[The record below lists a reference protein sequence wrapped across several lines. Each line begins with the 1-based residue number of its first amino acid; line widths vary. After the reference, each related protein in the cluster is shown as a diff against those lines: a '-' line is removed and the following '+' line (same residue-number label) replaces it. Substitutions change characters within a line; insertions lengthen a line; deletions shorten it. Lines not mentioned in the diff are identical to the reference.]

1 MTELQAYFKSE
12 QYRSYRSLPFW
23 SWNDK
28 LEQTTLLE
36 QLQWMQKNGTGGAFM
51 HARSGLQ
58 TEYLSDEWMQCIEA
72 CARESERLGLKA
84 WIYDENGWPSG
95 FVGGKL
101 LEDEKNRDKYILQQI
116 GDFDSSATVSY
127 LITETQLI
135 RASEGGADGEY
146 LNLYIHTAASTVD
159 ILNPE
164 VVGKF
169 LTLTHEKYKERF
181 GEEFSQKIE
190 GFFTDEPQ
198 YYRWKT
204 PYTEVMAQYFKSE
217 YQEDILDGLGLLF
230 VEKEGYRAFRY
241 KYWKT
246 MQKLMLD
253 SFAKQLYTW
262 CDTNGVK
269 LTGHYIEE
277 NSLGGQMLGCAGV
290 MPFYEYEHIPGIDWL
305 GKRSDNPLGI
315 KQVGSVA
322 AQLGKKQVLTETFGC
337 CGWDVLPTELR
348 RIAGFQYVNGAN
360 MLCHHL
366 LPYSERGNRKYDFPA
381 HYSDINPW
389 VKEDFKLFNDY
400 FTRLGYLLGEGE
412 QHVKVAMLHPMRS
425 VYFGYK
431 RELAT
436 SGYGISEWNEQ
447 LLQACKMLSSR
458 GIDFHFLDETLLE
471 KYGFVEN
478 KRIGC
483 GKCAYDY
490 LVLPSMLTMDKST
503 EHLIHKY
510 VEQGG
515 KVLLLGEKPIYLE
528 AEAYSYD
535 YLQSNVTLEEIV
547 GAQRYRV
554 SNYETDIYSTYRN
567 IEGKEMLYVVN
578 SSAEKSY
585 AQTFDCGEH
594 IKSFVRVDLTDL
606 SETQVPL
613 TLTLKPGEDALLFFS
628 SRQVSMPKKLVPYQL
643 RFEDADVSVH
653 ENYMPVDYIRYST
666 DGKTFTEPWPCAAL
680 FQKLLKDK
688 YQGKIFFRYDF
699 EVQVLPEKIYLRTE
713 KSNDIAAW
721 FNDQLLLQT
730 VATDENYVN
739 CYDIT
744 TLVKKGTNTYVA
756 EVEWYEDESV
766 HYALF
771 GENVTESL
779 KNCIVYNTELQ
790 PIELVGQFGVYP
802 VEDYTDDEDVRFVN
816 GKDFYIGK
824 LPERVTEPSM
834 EGLPFLAGE
843 MILRQKVI
851 FDATNIL
858 LQVAGEYQT
867 AVVKV
872 NGKTAGKLFFEKE
885 LDVSD
890 VACVGENDIEVRFLL
905 GNRNRMGP
913 HHFVGNKNVNV
924 SPQCFELLGAWKE
937 NQCGMYHETYDIKK
951 FYSDNK

>member
-1 MTELQAYFKSE
+1 MQKLE
-12 QYRSYRSLPFW
+12 SYRSIPFW
-23 SWNDK
+23 SWNDR
-28 LEQTTLLE
+28 LEQDRLLE
-36 QLQWMQKNGTGGAFM
+36 QLRWMEDNGIGGVFM

-58 TEYLSDEWMQCIEA
+58 TEYLSEDWMQCIEA
-72 CARESERLGLKA
+72 CTEEANRLNMKA
-84 WIYDENGWPSG
+84 WLYDENGWPSG
-95 FVGGKL
+95 FAGGKL

-116 GDFDSSATVSY
+116 GDFDASATVSY
-127 LITETQLI
+127 LLTETSLI
-135 RASEGGADGEY
+135 RVSEGVADGEY
-146 LNLYIHTAASTVD
+146 LNLYIKTATSTAD

-164 VVGKF
+164 VVQKF

-181 GEEFSQKIE
+181 GEAFSEKIE

-204 PYTEVMAQYFKSE
+204 PYTDVIERYYKEE
-217 YQEDILDGLGLLF
+217 YHEDILDGLGLLF

-246 MQKLMLD
+246 MQKLMLQ

-262 CDTNGVK
+262 CDENGVK
-269 LTGHYIEE
+269 LTGHYMEE
-277 NSLGGQMLGCAGV
+277 NTLAGQMLGCGGV
-290 MPFYEYEHIPGIDWL
+290 MPFYAYEHIPGIDWL
-305 GKRSDNPLGI
+305 GKRSSNPLGA

-322 AQLGKKQVLTETFGC
+322 AQLGKNQALTETFGC

-348 RIAGFQYVNGAN
+348 RIAGFQYVNGVN

-366 LPYSERGNRKYDFPA
+366 MPYSERGNRKYDYPA

-389 VKEDFKLFNDY
+389 VKEDFKTFNDY
-400 FTRLGYLLGEGE
+400 YTRLGYLLGEGE
-412 QHVKVAMLHPMRS
+412 KHVNVAMLHPMRS
-425 VYFGYK
+425 VYFDYK

-447 LLQACKMLSSR
+447 LLEACRTLSSH

-471 KYGFVEN
+471 KYGFVTN
-478 KRIGC
+478 GCICC
-483 GKCAYDY
+483 GKCFYNY
-490 LVLPSMLTMDKST
+490 LVLPPILTMDKST
-503 EHLIHKY
+503 ENLLRKY

-515 KVLLLGEKPIYLE
+515 KVLLLGDVPTYLE
-528 AEAYSYD
+528 AEKYSYD

-547 GAQRYRV
+547 GAQKYRV
-554 SNYETDIYSTYRN
+554 SNYETDIYSTYRAFK
-567 IEGKEMLYVVN
+567 GKEFLYVVN
-578 SSAEKSY
+578 SSAEKTY
-585 AQTFDCGEH
+585 TQTFDCGEP
-594 IKSFVRVDLTDL
+594 IKSFVRVDLTNL
-606 SETQVPL
+606 AETQVPL
-613 TLTLKPGEDALLFFS
+613 TITLKPGEDALLFFS
-628 SRQVSMPKKLVPYQL
+628 EKEAVEQKVLTPYQL
-643 RFEDADVSVH
+643 HFENAFVSVQ

-666 DGKTFTEPWPCAAL
+666 DGKEFSEPWPCAAL
-680 FQKLLKDK
+680 FQKLLKEK
-688 YQGKIFFRYDF
+688 YQGKIFFRYEF
-699 EVQVLPEKIYLRTE
+699 EAQSLPEKIYLRAE
-713 KSNDIAAW
+713 KSNDMAAW
-721 FNDQLLLQT
+721 FNGQMLIKT
-730 VATDENYVN
+730 VPTEESYVN

-744 TLVKKGTNTYVA
+744 SLVRKGANTYIA
-756 EVEWYEDESV
+756 EVAWFEDESV

-802 VEDYTDDEDVRFVN
+802 MEGYIDDVDARFVQ
-816 GKDFYIGK
+816 GKDFYIGQ
-824 LPERVTEPSM
+824 LPERVTEPSK
-834 EGLPFLAGE
+834 EGFPFLAGE
-843 MILRQKVI
+843 MILRQKVT
-851 FDATNIL
+851 FDTTDIL

-867 AVVKV
+867 AVVKM

-890 VACVGENDIEVRFLL
+890 IACVGENDIEVRFLF

-913 HHFVGNKNVNV
+913 HHFRGNKQANV
-924 SPQCFELLGAWKE
+924 SPYDFELLGSWKE